1 MPKKSASFYIFC
13 AYSAWMLGLLF
24 IRELPD
30 LSAPGF
36 SYWEHIR
43 SHVHLIPFTTT
54 SGFVRLL
61 LQPGNY
67 LSWMPADAYLA
78 ACRHAIRNLGGNI
91 LLFIPLGFLL
101 PRVFP
106 RLQSLKNTLL
116 CTAVIILCVEISQL
130 FTLLGYCD
138 IDDLILNT
146 LGAAIGYSLH
156 RLAGRSEIQK

>member
-91 LLFIPLGFLL
+91 LLFVPLGFLL

-106 RLQSLKNTLL
+106 RLQSLAKTLL
-116 CTAVIILCVEISQL
+116 CTAAIILCVEILQL